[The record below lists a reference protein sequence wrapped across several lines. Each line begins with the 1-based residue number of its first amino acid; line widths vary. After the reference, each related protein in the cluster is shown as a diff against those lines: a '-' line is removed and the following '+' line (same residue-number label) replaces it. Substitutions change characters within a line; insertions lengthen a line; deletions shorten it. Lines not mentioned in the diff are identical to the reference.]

1 MPGMCFFTKSLCKTS
16 GFVTGCYIEFIR
28 LPVCGG
34 WPDIKQIQVDFNSFI
49 QQNTIKR
56 SC

>member
-1 MPGMCFFTKSLCKTS
+1 MHKR
-16 GFVTGCYIEFIR
+16 FVTGRYIEFIR